1 MLRHWGTRRISLLNA
16 QNKNGKHVEPVSCQL
31 VALDS
36 IPGKMGP
43 ESMSFE
49 YPAPVALS
57 HIFFSATPI
66 DIYIGIEKPIQ
77 DTFFVYRY
85 YLSPF

>member
-31 VALDS
+31 VALDP
-36 IPGKMGP
+36 ILGKMGP
-43 ESMSFE
+43 ESMSIE

-57 HIFFSATPI
+57 HIFFLPLRY
-66 DIYIGIEKPIQ
+66 IYTSE
-77 DTFFVYRY
+77 
-85 YLSPF
+85 